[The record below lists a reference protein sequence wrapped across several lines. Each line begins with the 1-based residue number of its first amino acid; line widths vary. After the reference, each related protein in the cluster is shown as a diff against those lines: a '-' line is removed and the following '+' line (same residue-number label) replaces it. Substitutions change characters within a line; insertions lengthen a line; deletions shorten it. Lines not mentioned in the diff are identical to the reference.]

1 MLLLENK
8 TRFIARLAVYVLTIV
23 VAVSVLGCA
32 STRAHDGYFDD
43 LRSLDSPNVLDRRD
57 ACNAAHGSL
66 GESVRDCV
74 V

>member
-1 MLLLENK
+1 MMLLENK
-8 TRFIARLAVYVLTIV
+8 TRSIARLVVYVLTIV

-32 STRAHDGYFDD
+32 STRTHDGHFDD
-43 LRSLDSPNVLDRRD
+43 LSPSVLDRRD

-66 GESVRDCV
+66 GESARDCV